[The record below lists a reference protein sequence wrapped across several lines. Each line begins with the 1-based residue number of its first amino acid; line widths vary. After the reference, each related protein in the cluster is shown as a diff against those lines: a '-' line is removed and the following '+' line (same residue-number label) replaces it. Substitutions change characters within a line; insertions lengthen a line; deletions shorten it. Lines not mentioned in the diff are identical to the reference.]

1 MPPVGY
7 NNAVTYYMTIP
18 TLLSRIVETDM
29 EKPKI
34 FEIIRLVQLQLGQ
47 IEVNEDDRL
56 VEDLGAESA
65 DIANIVASAEEKF
78 AITFLESE
86 IATIRTSLDLYH
98 LVSVK
103 RE

>member
-86 IATIRTSLDLYH
+86 IATIRTPLDLFQ
-98 LVSVK
+98 LVSAK
-103 RE
+103 RK